1 MEQLVTCL
9 EVNANKTGPNV
20 ILGDFNCPDIDW
32 QTMLCYTDPCQKMLY
47 DFVVFN
53 GFTQCVTSPT
63 RSSNILDL
71 VFVSDPLLIST
82 IDVVPPFS
90 TSDHNAIKFELVYS
104 KSVYLAK
111 THYSK
116 QFSWKHGDYDGLCE
130 YFACYNWNDLCM
142 YCLTPDSLWSAFRE
156 VLDQAIDLFVP
167 YKYVCCD
174 SIVRLYRKYPRQIRE
189 LIARK
194 RCLWRHHKRDPSNA
208 VHAEHYKN
216 IAKEC

>member
-1 MEQLVTCL
+1 M
-9 EVNANKTGPNV
+9 P
-20 ILGDFNCPDIDW
+20 
-32 QTMLCYTDPCQKMLY
+32 Y
-47 DFVVFN
+47 DFVWFN

-104 KSVYLAK
+104 KSVYSAK

-130 YFACYNWNDLCM
+130 YFACYNWNDLFM
-142 YCLTPDSLWSAFRE
+142 YCLTPDSLWSAFRK
-156 VLDQAIDLFVP
+156 V
-167 YKYVCCD
+167 
-174 SIVRLYRKYPRQIRE
+174 
-189 LIARK
+189 
-194 RCLWRHHKRDPSNA
+194 
-208 VHAEHYKN
+208 
-216 IAKEC
+216 